1 MKNPLLKSDYNKYL
15 KFDIAFKKRAKQIAK
30 LLKIAQTQL
39 GFEGKCEI
47 EHISFDSTRVG
58 VTITDQYLNEDIG
71 TFPLEYL
78 FMTDEEIFE
87 AERIENEKA
96 AERARLEKERKEA
109 MELKR
114 IAEEQEYKNEMMDKR
129 VNEIL
134 QIHPN
139 LTYDCVKSIIEHLNN
154 N

>member
-1 MKNPLLKSDYNKYL
+1 
-15 KFDIAFKKRAKQIAK
+15 
-30 LLKIAQTQL
+30 
-39 GFEGKCEI
+39 
-47 EHISFDSTRVG
+47 
-58 VTITDQYLNEDIG
+58 
-71 TFPLEYL
+71 
-78 FMTDEEIFE
+78 
-87 AERIENEKA
+87 
-96 AERARLEKERKEA
+96 